1 MTDINAQD
9 IEAIVTRFDES
20 NWDELRVVID
30 GFEIYLSKN
39 PGGRLQASSAVSG
52 ATEVATL
59 QQALPT
65 VLPANAGG
73 AGSSSAAGQP
83 VATDFP
89 EQFVVVRAPNLGT
102 FYRSPKPGAPPYV
115 SVGQP
120 VDPDTEICLIEVMKL
135 FTMTISHGL
144 SVLLRS
150 HVLAMK
156 FPSSKLDD
164 CVMFPLFLIRMKPV
178 RMTGFPGRQLFLRAE
193 SLAVR

>member
-20 NWDELRVVID
+20 TWDELHVVID

-39 PGGRLQASSAVSG
+39 PSDRLQASSAVSR
-52 ATEVATL
+52 ATEAATL
-59 QQALPT
+59 QALPT
-65 VLPANAGG
+65 AVSANAGG
-73 AGSSSAAGQP
+73 AGSSSAASQP

-115 SVGQP
+115 SLGQP

-135 FTMTISHGL
+135 FT
-144 SVLLRS
+144 SVSAGVRGT
-150 HVLAMK
+150 VRRILAEDSQLVE
-156 FPSSKLDD
+156 FDQ
-164 CVMFPLFLIRMKPV
+164 PLFLVEP
-178 RMTGFPGRQLFLRAE
+178 RA
-193 SLAVR
+193 

>member
-1 MTDINAQD
+1 MTEINAQD

-20 NWDELRVVID
+20 NWDELRVIID
-30 GFEIYLSKN
+30 GFEIYLSKKS
-39 PGGRLQASSAVSG
+39 GDRLPASSADSRT
-52 ATEVATL
+52 AEVATL
-59 QQALPT
+59 QALPT
-65 VLPANAGG
+65 AVSANVGG

-135 FTMTISHGL
+135 FT
-144 SVLLRS
+144 SVSAGVRGT
-150 HVLAMK
+150 VRRILAEDSQLVE
-156 FPSSKLDD
+156 FDQ
-164 CVMFPLFLIRMKPV
+164 PLFLVEP
-178 RMTGFPGRQLFLRAE
+178 RA
-193 SLAVR
+193 